1 MASLCWL
8 QMSSGGSEED
18 LSDLEIQQT
27 LGSLAIGQT
36 DVADRTRGVYAI
48 LFIQATMYAI
58 IHNYSTTLIRKS

>member
-36 DVADRTRGVYAI
+36 DVADRTRGVYV
-48 LFIQATMYAI
+48 
-58 IHNYSTTLIRKS
+58 

>member
-36 DVADRTRGVYAI
+36 DVADRTRGVYVI
-48 LFIQATMYAI
+48 LFIQATMYYMIMAP
-58 IHNYSTTLIRKS
+58 H